1 MTEKNAD
8 YILFALFWLLL
19 AIAICEFN
27 WLSEVRDFFQM
38 PAS

>member
-1 MTEKNAD
+1 MTEKTVD
-8 YILFALFWLLL
+8 YIFLALFGLLL
-19 AIAICEFN
+19 MIAIYQFN